1 MNFFKQ
7 HFATMLIAAAVI
19 LTGLILGKS
28 YLSKGKPDDTVSVIG
43 LGEESFD
50 SDLIVWRASFSRKSF
65 ELKDA
70 YAQLN
75 SDVRK
80 VKSYLKSRGI
90 AEDEMVFEAADI
102 SKDWSRI
109 YDDEGNVIQT
119 IFDGYSLRQSLK
131 VSSKKVNIVEQTSRQ
146 VSELIDA
153 GIELNSEAPE
163 YYYTK
168 LAQLKLKMIE
178 AATKDAFERAEKIA
192 ENGGG
197 SLGKLKNADMGVFQ
211 ITAENSSEDY
221 EWGGSYNTSSRRK
234 TASITI
240 RLKYAI
246 D

>member
-1 MNFFKQ
+1 MNFFKT
-7 HFATMLIAAAVI
+7 HFSTLLIAAAVI
-19 LTGLILGKS
+19 ITGLILGKA
-28 YLSKGKPDDTVSVIG
+28 YMSKGKPDDTVSVIG

-50 SDLIVWRASFSRKSF
+50 SDLIVWRASFSRRSM

-75 SDVRK
+75 ADIRK

-90 AEDEMVFEAADI
+90 SENEMVFEAADI
-102 SKDWSRI
+102 SKEWSNI
-109 YDDEGNVIQT
+109 YDDEGNIRQT
-119 IFDGYSLRQSLK
+119 IFDGYSLNQSVK
-131 VSSKKVNIVEQTSRQ
+131 VSSKKVNVVEQTSRQ

-153 GIELNSEAPE
+153 GIELNSDAPE

-178 AATKDAFERAEKIA
+178 AATKDAHERAAKIA

-197 SLGKLKNADMGVFQ
+197 SLGKLMYADMGVFQ
-211 ITAENSSEDY
+211 ITAENSSEEY
-221 EWGGSYNTSSRRK
+221 EWGGSFNTSSRRK
-234 TASITI
+234 TASVTI
-240 RLKYAI
+240 RLKYEI

>member
-1 MNFFKQ
+1 MNFLKN
-7 HFATMLIAAAVI
+7 HFATLLICAAVI
-19 LTGLILGKS
+19 ITGLILGKA
-28 YLSKGKPDDTVSVIG
+28 YMSKGKPDDTVSVIG

-50 SDLIVWRASFSRKSF
+50 SDLIVWRASFSRRSM

-75 SDVRK
+75 ADIRK

-90 AEDEMVFEAADI
+90 SDDEMVFEAADI
-102 SKDWSRI
+102 SKEWSNI
-109 YDDEGNVIQT
+109 YDEEGNIRQT
-119 IFDGYSLRQSLK
+119 IFDGYSLNQSLK
-131 VSSKKVNIVEQTSRQ
+131 VSSKKVNVVEQTSRQ

-153 GIELNSEAPE
+153 GIELNSDAPE

-178 AATKDAFERAEKIA
+178 AATKDAHERAAKIA

-197 SLGKLKNADMGVFQ
+197 SLGKLMFADMGVFQ
-211 ITAENSSEDY
+211 ITAENSSEEY
-221 EWGGSYNTSSRRK
+221 EWGGSFNTSSRRK
-234 TASITI
+234 TASVTI
-240 RLKYAI
+240 RLKYQI

>member
-19 LTGLILGKS
+19 ITGLILGKS
-28 YLSKGKPDDTVSVIG
+28 YLSKGKPDDTVAVIG

-90 AEDEMVFEAADI
+90 AEDDMVFEAADI
-102 SKDWSRI
+102 TKDWSRI

-178 AATKDAFERAEKIA
+178 AATKDACERAGKIA

>member
-1 MNFFKQ
+1 MNFLKQ
-7 HFATMLIAAAVI
+7 HFSTLLIAVAVI
-19 LTGLILGKS
+19 VTGLILGKS
-28 YLSKGKPDDTVSVIG
+28 YLSKGKPDDTVSVLG

-50 SDLIVWRASFSRKSF
+50 SDLIVWRASFSRRSY

-75 SDVRK
+75 SDIRK
-80 VKSYLKSRGI
+80 VRSYLKSRGI
-90 AEDEMVFEAADI
+90 NEDEMVFEAADI
-102 SKDWSRI
+102 SKEWSRV
-109 YDDEGNVIQT
+109 YDDEGNLRQT
-119 IFDGYSLRQSLK
+119 IFDGYSLRQSVK
-131 VSSKKVNIVEQTSRQ
+131 VSSKKVNVVEQTSRQ

-178 AATKDAFERAEKIA
+178 AATKDARQRAEKIA

-221 EWGGSYNTSSRRK
+221 EWGGSFNTSSRRK
-234 TASITI
+234 TANVTI
-240 RLKYAI
+240 RLKYEI

>member
-19 LTGLILGKS
+19 ITGLILGKS

>member
-1 MNFFKQ
+1 MNFLKN
-7 HFATMLIAAAVI
+7 HFATLLICAAVI
-19 LTGLILGKS
+19 MTGLILGKA
-28 YLSKGKPDDTVSVIG
+28 YMSKGKPDDTVSVIG

-50 SDLIVWRASFSRKSF
+50 SDLIVWRASFSRRSM

-75 SDVRK
+75 ADIRK

-90 AEDEMVFEAADI
+90 SDDEMVFEAADI
-102 SKDWSRI
+102 SKEWSNI
-109 YDDEGNVIQT
+109 YDDEGNIRQT
-119 IFDGYSLRQSLK
+119 IFDGYSLNQSVK
-131 VSSKKVNIVEQTSRQ
+131 VSSKKVNVVEQTSRQ

-153 GIELNSEAPE
+153 GIELNSDAPE

-178 AATKDAFERAEKIA
+178 AATKDAHERAAKIA

-197 SLGKLKNADMGVFQ
+197 SLGKLMFADMGVFQ
-211 ITAENSSEDY
+211 ITAENSSEEY
-221 EWGGSYNTSSRRK
+221 EWGGSFNTSSRRK
-234 TASITI
+234 TASVTI
-240 RLKYAI
+240 RLKYKI

>member
-1 MNFFKQ
+1 MNFLKH
-7 HFATMLIAAAVI
+7 HFATFLICAAVI
-19 LTGLILGKS
+19 TTGLILGKS
-28 YLSKGKPDDTVSVIG
+28 YMSKGKPDDTVSVIG

-50 SDLIVWRASFSRKSF
+50 SDLIVWRASFSRRSM

-75 SDVRK
+75 ADIRK

-90 AEDEMVFEAADI
+90 SDEEMVFEAADI
-102 SKDWSRI
+102 SKEWSNI
-109 YDDEGNVIQT
+109 YDDEGNVRQT
-119 IFDGYSLRQSLK
+119 IFDGYSLNQSVK
-131 VSSKKVNIVEQTSRQ
+131 VSSKKVNVVEQTSRQ

-153 GIELNSEAPE
+153 GIELNSYAPE

-178 AATKDAFERAEKIA
+178 AATKDAHERAAKIA

-197 SLGKLKNADMGVFQ
+197 SLGKLMFADMGVFQ
-211 ITAENSSEDY
+211 ITAENSSEEY
-221 EWGGSYNTSSRRK
+221 EWGGSFNTSSRRK
-234 TASITI
+234 TASVTI
-240 RLKYAI
+240 RLKYEI

>member
-1 MNFFKQ
+1 MNFLKN
-7 HFATMLIAAAVI
+7 HFATLLICAAVI
-19 LTGLILGKS
+19 ITGLILGKA
-28 YLSKGKPDDTVSVIG
+28 YMSKGKPDDTVSVIG

-50 SDLIVWRASFSRKSF
+50 SDLIVWRASFSRRSM

-75 SDVRK
+75 ADIRK

-90 AEDEMVFEAADI
+90 SDDEMVFEAADI
-102 SKDWSRI
+102 SKEWSNI
-109 YDDEGNVIQT
+109 YDEEGNIRQT
-119 IFDGYSLRQSLK
+119 IFDGYSLNQSVK
-131 VSSKKVNIVEQTSRQ
+131 VSSKKVNVVEQTSRQ

-153 GIELNSEAPE
+153 GIELNSDAPE

-178 AATKDAFERAEKIA
+178 AATKDAHERAAKIA

-197 SLGKLKNADMGVFQ
+197 SLGKLMFADMGVFQ
-211 ITAENSSEDY
+211 ITAENSSEEY
-221 EWGGSYNTSSRRK
+221 EWGGSFNTSSRRK
-234 TASITI
+234 TASVTI
-240 RLKYAI
+240 RLKYQI

>member
-1 MNFFKQ
+1 MNFLKN
-7 HFATMLIAAAVI
+7 HFATLLICAAVI
-19 LTGLILGKS
+19 ITGLILGKS
-28 YLSKGKPDDTVSVIG
+28 YMSKGKPDDTVSVIG

-50 SDLIVWRASFSRKSF
+50 SDLIVWRASFSRRSM

-75 SDVRK
+75 ADIRK

-90 AEDEMVFEAADI
+90 SDDEMVFEAADI
-102 SKDWSRI
+102 SKEWSNI
-109 YDDEGNVIQT
+109 YDEEGNIRQT
-119 IFDGYSLRQSLK
+119 IFDGYSLNQSVK
-131 VSSKKVNIVEQTSRQ
+131 VSSKKVNVVEQTSRQ

-153 GIELNSEAPE
+153 GIELNSDAPE

-178 AATKDAFERAEKIA
+178 AATKDAHERAAKIA

-197 SLGKLKNADMGVFQ
+197 SLGKLMFADMGVFQ
-211 ITAENSSEDY
+211 ITAENSSEEY
-221 EWGGSYNTSSRRK
+221 EWGGSFNTSSRRK
-234 TASITI
+234 TASVTI
-240 RLKYAI
+240 RLKYKI

>member
-1 MNFFKQ
+1 MNFLKN
-7 HFATMLIAAAVI
+7 HFATLLICAAVI
-19 LTGLILGKS
+19 ITGLILGKA
-28 YLSKGKPDDTVSVIG
+28 YMSKGKPDDTVSVIG

-50 SDLIVWRASFSRKSF
+50 SDLIVWRASFSRRSM

-75 SDVRK
+75 VDIRK

-90 AEDEMVFEAADI
+90 SDDEMVFEAADI
-102 SKDWSRI
+102 SKEWSNI
-109 YDDEGNVIQT
+109 YDEEGNIRQT
-119 IFDGYSLRQSLK
+119 IFDGYSLNQSVK
-131 VSSKKVNIVEQTSRQ
+131 VSSKKVNVVEQTSRQ

-153 GIELNSEAPE
+153 GIELNSDAPE

-178 AATKDAFERAEKIA
+178 AATKDAHERAAKIA

-197 SLGKLKNADMGVFQ
+197 SLGKLMFADMGVFQ
-211 ITAENSSEDY
+211 ITAENSSEEY
-221 EWGGSYNTSSRRK
+221 EWGGSFNTSSRRK
-234 TASITI
+234 TASVTI
-240 RLKYAI
+240 RLKYQI

>member
-1 MNFFKQ
+1 MNFLKN
-7 HFATMLIAAAVI
+7 HFATLLICAAVI
-19 LTGLILGKS
+19 ITGLILGKA
-28 YLSKGKPDDTVSVIG
+28 YMSKGKPDDTVSVIG

-50 SDLIVWRASFSRKSF
+50 SDLIVWRASFSRRSM

-75 SDVRK
+75 ADIRK

-90 AEDEMVFEAADI
+90 SDDEMVFEAADI
-102 SKDWSRI
+102 SKEWSNI
-109 YDDEGNVIQT
+109 YDEEGNIRQT
-119 IFDGYSLRQSLK
+119 IFDGYSLNQSVK
-131 VSSKKVNIVEQTSRQ
+131 VSSKKVNVVEQTSRQ

-153 GIELNSEAPE
+153 GIELNSDAPE

-178 AATKDAFERAEKIA
+178 AATKDAHERAAKIA

-197 SLGKLKNADMGVFQ
+197 SLGKLMFADMGVFQ
-211 ITAENSSEDY
+211 ITAENSSEEY
-221 EWGGSYNTSSRRK
+221 EWGGSFNTSSRRK
-234 TASITI
+234 TASVTI
-240 RLKYAI
+240 RLKYKI

>member
-19 LTGLILGKS
+19 ITGLILGKS
-28 YLSKGKPDDTVSVIG
+28 YLSKGKPDDTVAVIG

-75 SDVRK
+75 ADIRK
-80 VKSYLKSRGI
+80 VKSYLRSRGI
-90 AEDEMVFEAADI
+90 TDDEMVFEAADI

-153 GIELNSEAPE
+153 GIELNSDAPE

-168 LAQLKLKMIE
+168 LAQLKLKRIE
-178 AATKDAFERAEKIA
+178 AATKDAFERAGKIA

-211 ITAENSSEDY
+211 ITGRNSTEEYSY
-221 EWGGSYNTSSRRK
+221 GGSYNTSEKNK

-240 RLKYAI
+240 RMEYGL

>member
-1 MNFFKQ
+1 MNFLKQ
-7 HFATMLIAAAVI
+7 HFSTILIALAVVI
-19 LTGLILGKS
+19 TGLILGKS
-28 YLSKGKPDDTVSVIG
+28 YLSKGKPDDTVSVLG

-50 SDLIVWRASFSRKSF
+50 SDLIVWRASFSRRSY

-75 SDVRK
+75 ADIRK
-80 VKSYLKSRGI
+80 VRSYFKSRGI
-90 AEDEMVFEAADI
+90 NEDEMVFEAADI
-102 SKDWSRI
+102 SKEWSRV
-109 YDDEGNVIQT
+109 YDDEGNLRQT
-119 IFDGYSLRQSLK
+119 IFDGYSLNQSVK
-131 VSSKKVNIVEQTSRQ
+131 VSSKKVNVVEQTSRQ

-178 AATKDAFERAEKIA
+178 AATKDARQRAEKIA

-221 EWGGSYNTSSRRK
+221 EWGGSFNTSSRRK
-234 TASITI
+234 TANVTI
-240 RLKYAI
+240 RLKYEI

>member
-1 MNFFKQ
+1 
-7 HFATMLIAAAVI
+7 MLIAAAVI

-75 SDVRK
+75 SDVGK

>member
-1 MNFFKQ
+1 MNFLKN
-7 HFATMLIAAAVI
+7 HFATLLISAAVI
-19 LTGLILGKS
+19 ITGLILGKA
-28 YLSKGKPDDTVSVIG
+28 YMSKGKPDDTVSVIG

-50 SDLIVWRASFSRKSF
+50 SDLIVWRASFSRRSM

-75 SDVRK
+75 ADIRK

-90 AEDEMVFEAADI
+90 SVDEMVFEAADI
-102 SKDWSRI
+102 SKEWSNI
-109 YDDEGNVIQT
+109 YDDEGNIRQT
-119 IFDGYSLRQSLK
+119 IFDGYSLNQSVK
-131 VSSKKVNIVEQTSRQ
+131 VSSKKVNVVEQTSRQ

-153 GIELNSEAPE
+153 GIELNSDAPE

-178 AATKDAFERAEKIA
+178 AATKDAHERAAKIA

-197 SLGKLKNADMGVFQ
+197 SLGKLMFADMGVFQ
-211 ITAENSSEDY
+211 ITAENSSEEY
-221 EWGGSYNTSSRRK
+221 EWGGSFNTSSRRK
-234 TASITI
+234 TASVTI
-240 RLKYAI
+240 RLKYKI

>member
-1 MNFFKQ
+1 
-7 HFATMLIAAAVI
+7 MLIAAAVI
-19 LTGLILGKS
+19 ITGLILGKS

>member
-1 MNFFKQ
+1 MNFFKT
-7 HFATMLIAAAVI
+7 HFSTLLIAAAVI
-19 LTGLILGKS
+19 ITGLILGKA
-28 YLSKGKPDDTVSVIG
+28 YMSKGKPDDTISVIG

-50 SDLIVWRASFSRKSF
+50 SDLIVWRTSFSRRSM

-75 SDVRK
+75 ADIRK

-90 AEDEMVFEAADI
+90 SEDEMVFEAADI
-102 SKDWSRI
+102 SKEWSNI
-109 YDDEGNVIQT
+109 YDDEGNIRQT
-119 IFDGYSLRQSLK
+119 IFDGYSLNQSVK
-131 VSSKKVNIVEQTSRQ
+131 VSSKKVNVVEQTSRQ

-153 GIELNSEAPE
+153 GIELNSDAPE

-178 AATKDAFERAEKIA
+178 AATKDAHERAAKIA

-197 SLGKLKNADMGVFQ
+197 SLGKLMYADMGVFQ
-211 ITAENSSEDY
+211 ITAENSSEEY
-221 EWGGSYNTSSRRK
+221 EWGGSFNTSSRRK
-234 TASITI
+234 TASVTI
-240 RLKYAI
+240 RLKYEI

>member
-1 MNFFKQ
+1 MNFLKQ
-7 HFATMLIAAAVI
+7 HFSTILIALAVVI
-19 LTGLILGKS
+19 TGLILGKS
-28 YLSKGKPDDTVSVIG
+28 YLSKGKPDDTVSVLG

-50 SDLIVWRASFSRKSF
+50 SDLIVWRASFSRRSY

-75 SDVRK
+75 ADIRK
-80 VKSYLKSRGI
+80 VRSYLKSRGI
-90 AEDEMVFEAADI
+90 NEDEMVFEAADI
-102 SKDWSRI
+102 SKEWSRV
-109 YDDEGNVIQT
+109 YDDEGNLRQS
-119 IFDGYSLRQSLK
+119 IFDGYSLNQSVK
-131 VSSKKVNIVEQTSRQ
+131 VSSKKVNVVEQTSRQ

-178 AATKDAFERAEKIA
+178 AATKDARQRAEKIA

-221 EWGGSYNTSSRRK
+221 EWGGSFNTSSRRK
-234 TASITI
+234 TANVTI
-240 RLKYAI
+240 RLKYEI

>member
-1 MNFFKQ
+1 MNVLKQ
-7 HFATMLIAAAVI
+7 HFSTILIALAVVI
-19 LTGLILGKS
+19 TGLILGKS
-28 YLSKGKPDDTVSVIG
+28 YLSKGKPDDTVSVLG

-50 SDLIVWRASFSRKSF
+50 SDLIVWRASFSRRSY

-75 SDVRK
+75 ADIRK
-80 VKSYLKSRGI
+80 VRSYLKSRGI
-90 AEDEMVFEAADI
+90 NEDEMVFEAADI
-102 SKDWSRI
+102 SKEWSRV
-109 YDDEGNVIQT
+109 YDDEGNLRQT
-119 IFDGYSLRQSLK
+119 IFDGYSLNQSVK
-131 VSSKKVNIVEQTSRQ
+131 VSSKKVNVVEQTSRQ

-178 AATKDAFERAEKIA
+178 AATKDARQRAEKIA

-221 EWGGSYNTSSRRK
+221 EWGGSFNTSSRRK
-234 TASITI
+234 TANVTI
-240 RLKYAI
+240 RLKYEI

>member
-1 MNFFKQ
+1 MNFFKT
-7 HFATMLIAAAVI
+7 HFSTLLIAAAVI
-19 LTGLILGKS
+19 ITGLILGKA
-28 YLSKGKPDDTVSVIG
+28 YMSKGKPDDTISVIG

-50 SDLIVWRASFSRKSF
+50 SDLIVWRASFSRMSM

-75 SDVRK
+75 ADIRK

-90 AEDEMVFEAADI
+90 SEDEMVFEAADI
-102 SKDWSRI
+102 SKEWSNI
-109 YDDEGNVIQT
+109 YDDEGNIRQT
-119 IFDGYSLRQSLK
+119 IFDGYSLNQSVK
-131 VSSKKVNIVEQTSRQ
+131 VSSKKVNVVEQTSRQ

-153 GIELNSEAPE
+153 GIELNSDAPE

-178 AATKDAFERAEKIA
+178 AATKDAHERAAKIA

-197 SLGKLKNADMGVFQ
+197 SLGKLMYADMGVFQ
-211 ITAENSSEDY
+211 ITAENSSEEY
-221 EWGGSYNTSSRRK
+221 EWGGSFNTSSRRK
-234 TASITI
+234 TASVTI
-240 RLKYAI
+240 RLKYEI

>member
-1 MNFFKQ
+1 MNFLKQ
-7 HFATMLIAAAVI
+7 HFSTLLIAAAVI
-19 LTGLILGKS
+19 ITGLILGKS
-28 YLSKGKPDDTVSVIG
+28 YLSKGKPDDTVSVTG

-50 SDLIVWRASFSRKSF
+50 SDLIVWKASFSRTSY

-75 SDVRK
+75 SDLRR

-90 AEDEMVFEAADI
+90 TDNEMVFEAAEI
-102 SKDWSRI
+102 EKLWSRV
-109 YDDEGNVIQT
+109 YDDDGNLTQT
-119 IFDGYSLRQSLK
+119 TFDGYALK
-131 VSSKKVNIVEQTSRQ
+131 QQLKISSKKVDIVENTSRQ

-168 LAQLKLKMIE
+168 LAKLKLQMIE
-178 AATKDAFERAEKIA
+178 AATRDAHDRAAKIA

-197 SLGKLKNADMGVFQ
+197 DLGKLMFADMGIFQ
-211 ITAENSSEDY
+211 ITAENSSEEY
-221 EWGGSYNTSSRRK
+221 EWGGSFNTNSRRK
-234 TASITI
+234 TASVTI

>member
-1 MNFFKQ
+1 MNFFKT
-7 HFATMLIAAAVI
+7 HFSTLLIAAAVI
-19 LTGLILGKS
+19 ITGLILGKA
-28 YLSKGKPDDTVSVIG
+28 YMSKGKPDDTISVIG

-50 SDLIVWRASFSRKSF
+50 SDLIVWRASFSRRSM

-75 SDVRK
+75 ADIRK

-90 AEDEMVFEAADI
+90 SEDEMVFEAADI
-102 SKDWSRI
+102 SKEWSNI
-109 YDDEGNVIQT
+109 YDDEGNIRQT
-119 IFDGYSLRQSLK
+119 IFDGYSLNQSVK
-131 VSSKKVNIVEQTSRQ
+131 VSSKKVNVVEQTSRQ

-153 GIELNSEAPE
+153 GIELNSDAPE

-178 AATKDAFERAEKIA
+178 AATKDAHERAAQIA

-197 SLGKLKNADMGVFQ
+197 SLGKLMFADMGVFQ
-211 ITAENSSEDY
+211 ITAENSSEEY
-221 EWGGSYNTSSRRK
+221 EWGGSFNTSSRRK
-234 TASITI
+234 TASVTI
-240 RLKYAI
+240 RLKYEI

>member
-1 MNFFKQ
+1 MNFFKT
-7 HFATMLIAAAVI
+7 HFSTLLIAAAVI
-19 LTGLILGKS
+19 ITGLILGKA
-28 YLSKGKPDDTVSVIG
+28 YMSKGKPDDTVSVIG

-50 SDLIVWRASFSRKSF
+50 SDLIVWRASFSRMSM

-75 SDVRK
+75 ADIRK

-90 AEDEMVFEAADI
+90 SEDEMVFEAADI
-102 SKDWSRI
+102 SKEWSNI
-109 YDDEGNVIQT
+109 YDDEGNIRQT
-119 IFDGYSLRQSLK
+119 IFDGYSLNQSVK
-131 VSSKKVNIVEQTSRQ
+131 VSSKKVNVVEQTSRQ

-153 GIELNSEAPE
+153 GIELNSDAPE

-178 AATKDAFERAEKIA
+178 AATKDAHERAAKIA

-197 SLGKLKNADMGVFQ
+197 SLGKLMYADMGVFQ
-211 ITAENSSEDY
+211 ITAENSSEEY
-221 EWGGSYNTSSRRK
+221 EWGGSFNTSSRRK
-234 TASITI
+234 TASVTI
-240 RLKYAI
+240 RLKYEI

>member
-1 MNFFKQ
+1 MNFFKT
-7 HFATMLIAAAVI
+7 HFSTLLIAAAVI
-19 LTGLILGKS
+19 ITGLILGKA
-28 YLSKGKPDDTVSVIG
+28 YMSKGKPDDTISVIG

-50 SDLIVWRASFSRKSF
+50 SDLIVWRASFSRRSM

-75 SDVRK
+75 ADIRK

-90 AEDEMVFEAADI
+90 SEDEMVFEAADI
-102 SKDWSRI
+102 SKEWSNI
-109 YDDEGNVIQT
+109 YDDEGNIRQT
-119 IFDGYSLRQSLK
+119 IFDGYSLNQSVK
-131 VSSKKVNIVEQTSRQ
+131 VSSKKVNVVEQTSRQ

-153 GIELNSEAPE
+153 GIELNSDAPE

-178 AATKDAFERAEKIA
+178 AATKDAHERAAKIA

-197 SLGKLKNADMGVFQ
+197 SLGKLMFADMGVFQ
-211 ITAENSSEDY
+211 ITAENSSEEY
-221 EWGGSYNTSSRRK
+221 EWGGSFNTSSRRK
-234 TASITI
+234 TASVTI
-240 RLKYAI
+240 RLKYEI